1 MPKRNKILSKLQSI
15 DLNGYKALMKYFFSY
30 LGYRDIS
37 VMDIDDEPMF
47 YIIGTARKGATPIN
61 LHGKCLLTN
70 NIKKEDYEEVIHFK
84 PAANE
89 IKRKFV
95 ITNGDFKERV
105 TNGTMYIDGKDLANF
120 VLTLGLKSQLIKN

>member
-1 MPKRNKILSKLQSI
+1 MNQCFILS
-15 DLNGYKALMKYFFSY
+15 
-30 LGYRDIS
+30 
-37 VMDIDDEPMF
+37 EH
-47 YIIGTARKGATPIN
+47 ARKGTTPVN
-61 LHGKCLLTN
+61 LHGKCLLTT

-95 ITNGDFKERV
+95 ITNGEFAERI

-120 VLTLGLKSQLIKN
+120 IITLGLKSYVIPKK